1 MIAIK
6 KLENQT
12 FELITVITFIDNKT
26 YIENCMNHIID
37 GCLKQIKDDELD
49 AN

>member
-12 FELITVITFIDNKT
+12 FELITVIIFIDNKA

-37 GCLKQIKDDELD
+37 GCFKQNKDDKLD

>member
-26 YIENCMNHIID
+26 DRKLHESYHRWLFKTN
-37 GCLKQIKDDELD
+37 
-49 AN
+49 